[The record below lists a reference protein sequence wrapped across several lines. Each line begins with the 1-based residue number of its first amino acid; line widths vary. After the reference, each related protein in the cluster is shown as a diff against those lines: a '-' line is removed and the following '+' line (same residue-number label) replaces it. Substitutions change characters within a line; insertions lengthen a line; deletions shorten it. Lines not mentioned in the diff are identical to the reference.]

1 MELGQRW
8 RRRDTRSGAGPTC
21 VTVWQALWLLLA
33 GLCLAWPGAAS
44 AQAVLPV
51 PALSARVIDQTGTLD
66 AGQVAALTARLEALE
81 QAKGSQV
88 VVLMVPSTAPE
99 DIASYANRVANEWK
113 IGRREVGD
121 GVLLIVAKDDRKL
134 RIEVAKTLEGA
145 IPDLAAKRIIDGAI
159 SPGFRRGDF
168 GGGLLAGVEQIA
180 ALISGE
186 ALPEPAQSRAR
197 SAKGG
202 IAGWMDLLVFAV
214 IAVPIGA
221 AMLRSILGRKL
232 GALATGAGVGVLA
245 AVVGASIVIA
255 AIAGVLA
262 TVFALFS
269 AFAGPMRGSRSGG
282 IGTVG
287 GIGGIGGWSSGS
299 HRGGGGWGGGG
310 GGGFSSG
317 GGGNFGGGGASGGW

>member
-1 MELGQRW
+1 MELGLRW
-8 RRRDTRSGAGPTC
+8 RHDSRSGGGSAW
-21 VTVWQALWLLLA
+21 VAVFQALWLLVA
-33 GLCLAWPGAAS
+33 GLCLAWPGAAW

-66 AGQVAALTARLEALE
+66 AGQMAALTARLETLE

-113 IGRREVGD
+113 IGRRAVGD

-159 SPGFRRGDF
+159 TPGFRRGDF

-180 ALISGE
+180 ALISSE
-186 ALPEPAQSRAR
+186 ALPEPPQSTTR
-197 SAKGG
+197 STQGG

-214 IAVPIGA
+214 IGVPIGA
-221 AMLRSILGRKL
+221 AILRNILGRKL

-269 AFAGPMRGSRSGG
+269 AFAGPMRGSRSRG

-299 HRGGGGWGGGG
+299 HRGGGWGGGG

>member
-1 MELGQRW
+1 MELGPRW
-8 RRRDTRSGAGPTC
+8 RHDTRSGAGPTC
-21 VTVWQALWLLLA
+21 VTVWHALWLLLA
-33 GLCLAWPGAAS
+33 GLCLAWPAAAS

-51 PALSARVIDQTGTLD
+51 PALGARVIDQTGTLD
-66 AGQVAALTARLEALE
+66 AGQIAALTARLEALE
-81 QAKGSQV
+81 QVKGSQV

-159 SPGFRRGDF
+159 TPGFRRGDF
-168 GGGLLAGVEQIA
+168 GGGLLAGVEQIT

-186 ALPEPAQSRAR
+186 ALPEPSNSKAR

-221 AMLRSILGRKL
+221 AILRNILGRKL

-269 AFAGPMRGSRSGG
+269 AFAGPMRASRS
-282 IGTVG
+282 G
-287 GIGGIGGWSSGS
+287 GIGGIGGMGGWSAGS
-299 HRGGGGWGGGG
+299 HRGGGGWGGSS

-317 GGGNFGGGGASGGW
+317 GGGNFGGGGASGSW